1 MSTATWVAAGLC
13 AVSIGLLIGW
23 GLRWAVLDARE
34 RRWQAEAADRWL
46 AHHNAL
52 RADNRHLRSIEGDPE

>member
-1 MSTATWVAAGLC
+1 VSTATWVAAGLC

-46 AHHNAL
+46 AH
-52 RADNRHLRSIEGDPE
+52 RASLLSVNDVRNIEGKPE